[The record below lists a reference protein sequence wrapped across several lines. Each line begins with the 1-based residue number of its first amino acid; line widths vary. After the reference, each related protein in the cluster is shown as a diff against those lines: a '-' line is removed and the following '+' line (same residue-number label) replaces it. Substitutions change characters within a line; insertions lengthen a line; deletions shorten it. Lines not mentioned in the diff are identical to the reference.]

1 MTSGTTTAA
10 VASDGSARELR
21 TLVVVSAVHLVSHY
35 YWLVFAP
42 MMPALHDLLNVSYT
56 EIGFA
61 ITVMNGVS
69 ALTQAPTGFIV
80 DRYGPRLL
88 LFIGVLIG
96 SAGFMMI
103 GAAPTYPMLLAGAVL
118 IGLGNAVYHPADYSI
133 LSAEMRPARMGR
145 AYSIHS
151 FTGYIGFAIAP
162 PLVMALIWID
172 GVRFALVATGLIGII
187 LALPLLPD
195 IPAEQRG
202 LKERRANPAKA
213 QTSARSLIT
222 PGVIAL
228 TIMFT
233 TLNMS
238 TGLVQ
243 TYMMVALEQLFSL
256 PLAVGNTALTVFL
269 SLLVGG
275 IIIGGF
281 IADGVKHQSTIAAL
295 GLTAAALLFIVIGA
309 VNLGQTGTLVVAGAA
324 GLLAGVIVPSRDLL
338 VRQASP
344 PDAVGRVFGIVTTG
358 FNFGGMV
365 SPIVGGMLVDHQAPA
380 WIFYVSAAFM
390 LLTVVIAVVVDRSE
404 KLALKL

>member
-1 MTSGTTTAA
+1 MTSGTTTATA
-10 VASDGSARELR
+10 TSEGSARELR
-21 TLVVVSAVHLVSHY
+21 TLVVISTVHLVSHY
-35 YWLVFAP
+35 YWLAFAP
-42 MMPALHDLLNVSYT
+42 MMPALRDLLNVSYT
-56 EIGFA
+56 ELGFA

-96 SAGFMMI
+96 SAGFVMI
-103 GAAPTYPMLLAGAVL
+103 GAVPTYPMLIAGAVL

-162 PLVMALIWID
+162 PLVLALLWVD
-172 GVRFALVATGLIGII
+172 GVRFALVVTGLLGVV
-187 LALPLLPD
+187 LALPLLPE

-202 LKERRANPAKA
+202 LKERHASPKPR
-213 QTSARSLIT
+213 TSARLLIT
-222 PGVIAL
+222 PGVIIL
-228 TIMFT
+228 TLMFT
-233 TLNMS
+233 TLSMS
-238 TGLVQ
+238 TSMVQ
-243 TYMMVALEQLFSL
+243 TFMMVALEQLFDM
-256 PLAVGNTALTVFL
+256 PLTAGNTALTVFL
-269 SLLVGG
+269 SLLVVG

-281 IADGVKHQSTIAAL
+281 IADRAKHQSTIAAL
-295 GLTAAALLFIVIGA
+295 GLIGAAALICVIGA
-309 VNLGQTGTLVVAGAA
+309 INLGVAGTIVVSGVA

-365 SPIVGGMLVDHQAPA
+365 SPIMGGMLVDHHAPA
-380 WIFYVSAAFM
+380 WIFYTSAAFM
-390 LLTVVIAVVVDRSE
+390 LLTVVIAVAVDRSE

>member
-1 MTSGTTTAA
+1 MTSSAATAT
-10 VASDGSARELR
+10 DQGDPRELR
-21 TLVVVSAVHLVSHY
+21 TLVVISAVHLVSHY
-35 YWLVFAP
+35 YWLAFAP
-42 MMPALHDLLNVSYT
+42 MIPALRELLNVSYT
-56 EIGFA
+56 EVGFA

-96 SAGFMMI
+96 ASGFLLI
-103 GAAPTYPMLLAGAVL
+103 GALPTYPMLILGAVL

-145 AYSIHS
+145 AFSIHS
-151 FTGYIGFAIAP
+151 FTGYIGFALAP
-162 PLVMALIWID
+162 PVVLTLLSLD
-172 GVRFALVATGLIGII
+172 GVRLALIVSGLIGVV

-195 IPAEQRG
+195 IPHEQRG
-202 LKERRANPAKA
+202 LKARRASPKPRTSSSALLTPA
-213 QTSARSLIT
+213 
-222 PGVIAL
+222 VIAL
-228 TIMFT
+228 TLMFT

-238 TGLVQ
+238 TGMIQ
-243 TYMMVALEQLFSL
+243 TFMMVALGQLFDM

-269 SLLVGG
+269 SMLVVG
-275 IIIGGF
+275 IIIGGL
-281 IADGVKHQSTIAAL
+281 IADRLKHQSTMAAI
-295 GLTAAALLFIVIGA
+295 GLTMAALLICVAGN
-309 VNLGQTGTLVVAGAA
+309 VNLGVTGTMIVVGAA
-324 GLLAGVIVPSRDLL
+324 GLLAGIIVPSRDLL

-365 SPIVGGMLVDHQAPA
+365 SPIVGGSLVDHHAPV
-380 WIFYVSAAFM
+380 WIFYTSAAFM

-404 KLALKL
+404 GLKLKL

>member
-1 MTSGTTTAA
+1 MTSGVATDAEEGGSRAA
-10 VASDGSARELR
+10 R
-21 TLVVVSAVHLVSHY
+21 TLAVISAVHLVSHY
-35 YWLVFAP
+35 YWLAFAP
-42 MMPALHDLLNVSYT
+42 MMPALRDLLNVSYT
-56 EIGFA
+56 ELGLA
-61 ITVMNGVS
+61 ITVMNAVS
-69 ALTQAPTGFIV
+69 AVTQAPTGFIV

-96 SAGFMMI
+96 SAGFILI
-103 GAAPTYPMLLAGAVL
+103 GLAPSYPMLIAGAVL

-133 LSAEMRPARMGR
+133 LSAEMPPARMGK

>member
-1 MTSGTTTAA
+1 MTSGTTTATA
-10 VASDGSARELR
+10 ASETSTRELR
-21 TLVVVSAVHLVSHY
+21 TLVVISAVHLVSHY

-42 MMPALHDLLNVSYT
+42 MIPALRDLLNVSYT
-56 EIGFA
+56 EVGFA
-61 ITVMNGVS
+61 ITVMNAVS

-96 SAGFMMI
+96 SAGFMLI
-103 GAAPTYPMLLAGAVL
+103 GAVPTYPMLLAGAVL

-162 PLVMALIWID
+162 PLVAALLWMD
-172 GVRFALVATGLIGII
+172 GVRFALVATGLLGIV

-202 LKERRANPAKA
+202 LKERRATPKA
-213 QTSARSLIT
+213 QSSARSLIT

-238 TGLVQ
+238 TSRVQ
-243 TYMMVALEQLFSL
+243 TYMMVALEQLFDM
-256 PLAVGNTALTVFL
+256 PLAAGNQALTVFL
-269 SLLVGG
+269 SMLVVG

-281 IADGVKHQSTIAAL
+281 IADGAKRQSTIAAL
-295 GLTAAALLFIVIGA
+295 GLIGAAMLVCVIGTA
-309 VNLGQTGTLVVAGAA
+309 NLGVIGTIAVSGAA

-365 SPIVGGMLVDHQAPA
+365 APIVGGMLVDHHAPV
-380 WIFYVSAAFM
+380 WIFYASAAFM

-404 KLALKL
+404 KLKLTL

>member
-1 MTSGTTTAA
+1 MTTTTATA
-10 VASDGSARELR
+10 ASEGSARELR
-21 TLVVVSAVHLVSHY
+21 TLVVISAVHLVSHY
-35 YWLVFAP
+35 YWLAFAP
-42 MMPALHDLLNVSYT
+42 MMPALRDLLNVSYT
-56 EIGFA
+56 ELGFA

-103 GAAPTYPMLLAGAVL
+103 GAVPTYPMLIAGAVL

-162 PLVMALIWID
+162 PLVGALLWVD
-172 GVRFALVATGLIGII
+172 GVRFALVVTGLLGVV

-195 IPAEQRG
+195 IPAEQHG
-202 LKERRANPAKA
+202 LKERHASPKQR
-213 QTSARSLIT
+213 TSAKSLIT
-222 PGVIAL
+222 PGVIIL
-228 TIMFT
+228 TLMFT

-238 TGLVQ
+238 TGMVQ
-243 TYMMVALEQLFSL
+243 TFMMVALEQLFDM
-256 PLAVGNTALTVFL
+256 PLTAGNTALTVFL
-269 SLLVGG
+269 SLLVVG

-281 IADGVKHQSTIAAL
+281 IADGVKHQSTIASL
-295 GLTAAALLFIVIGA
+295 GLIGAAALICVIGA
-309 VNLGQTGTLVVAGAA
+309 VNLGVTGTIVVSGAA

-365 SPIVGGMLVDHQAPA
+365 APIVGGMLVDHHAPA
-380 WIFYVSAAFM
+380 WIFYASAAFM
-390 LLTVVIAVVVDRSE
+390 LVTVVIALVVDRSE

>member
-162 PLVMALIWID
+162 PLVGALISID

-195 IPAEQRG
+195 IPAEQRS

>member
-162 PLVMALIWID
+162 PLVMALILID

-309 VNLGQTGTLVVAGAA
+309 VNLGQTGTLVMAGAA

>member
-309 VNLGQTGTLVVAGAA
+309 VNLGQTGTLVMAGAA

>member
-1 MTSGTTTAA
+1 
-10 VASDGSARELR
+10 
-21 TLVVVSAVHLVSHY
+21 
-35 YWLVFAP
+35 
-42 MMPALHDLLNVSYT
+42 
-56 EIGFA
+56 
-61 ITVMNGVS
+61 
-69 ALTQAPTGFIV
+69 
-80 DRYGPRLL
+80 
-88 LFIGVLIG
+88 
-96 SAGFMMI
+96 
-103 GAAPTYPMLLAGAVL
+103 
-118 IGLGNAVYHPADYSI
+118 
-133 LSAEMRPARMGR
+133 
-145 AYSIHS
+145 
-151 FTGYIGFAIAP
+151 
-162 PLVMALIWID
+162 MALIWID

-309 VNLGQTGTLVVAGAA
+309 VNLGQTGTLVMAGAA

>member
-1 MTSGTTTAA
+1 MTTGTATATSE
-10 VASDGSARELR
+10 VSSRELR
-21 TLVVVSAVHLVSHY
+21 TLVVISAVHLVSHY
-35 YWLVFAP
+35 YWLAFAP
-42 MMPALHDLLNVSYT
+42 MMPALRELLNVSYT
-56 EIGFA
+56 ELGFA

-96 SAGFMMI
+96 AAGFLLI
-103 GAAPTYPMLLAGAVL
+103 GMVPTYPVLLAGAVL

-133 LSAEMRPARMGR
+133 LSAEMPPARMGR

-162 PLVMALIWID
+162 PLVLSLLWLD
-172 GVRFALVATGLIGII
+172 GVRLALIASGLIGVV

-202 LKERRANPAKA
+202 LAARRASPKPR
-213 QTSARSLIT
+213 TSARSLIT

-228 TIMFT
+228 TLMFT
-233 TLNMS
+233 TLNMA
-238 TGLVQ
+238 TGMVQ
-243 TYMMVALEQLFSL
+243 TFMMVALDQLFAM
-256 PLAVGNTALTVFL
+256 PLSAGNTALTVFL
-269 SLLVGG
+269 SMLVVG

-281 IADGVKHQSTIAAL
+281 IADRLKHQSTMAAS
-295 GLTAAALLFIVIGA
+295 GLTGAAALICVMGA
-309 VNLGQTGTLVVAGAA
+309 VNLGVTGTIAVAGVA
-324 GLLAGVIVPSRDLL
+324 GLLAGIIVPSRDLL

-365 SPIVGGMLVDHQAPA
+365 SPIVGGMLVDHHAPV
-380 WIFYVSAAFM
+380 WIFYTSAAFM
-390 LLTVVIAVVVDRSE
+390 LLTVGIAVWVDRSE
-404 KLALKL
+404 GLRLKI